1 MVVIVTAVTYV
12 ILWPV
17 LIAGQMAVIVLWV
30 FMLFSKQT
38 AKCPISNFSGTKAL
52 PFNLQL
58 YVLRPTTLQDTIN
71 IGIC

>member
-30 FMLFSKQT
+30 MLFSKQT